1 MKKKKNSFQSTDEVI
16 VFSNDAD
23 EYPQQKEAVE
33 DREARE
39 EPEALNASRGFA
51 SIDIEETD
59 KQEIKGKKKKTDSF
73 KFLKSFKNKKD
84 KKAEE
89 SEQEPLLAEN
99 TAEEQEEE
107 AVSLFEESEAVM
119 VEVDN
124 SEYEAETDVSEQES
138 IREETNDEQSAEIT
152 PDLEQEDRIEYA
164 KSVDDLPVAE
174 ESDDVYADIVKNIDD
189 SIHKERTS
197 RQAKYEREQH
207 FIDAE
212 NPFQRDRES
221 LAEGEDTLSYEE
233 IKRKELKTFDE
244 MFDSLKSKILPRK
257 GEKKSESIRK
267 IVANTAVFVLI
278 CCAIAFVVIYAQS
291 KQAVKQQLG
300 LSSQVVDI
308 TSAEEEEKLWEEF
321 HSKYPNV
328 KTPEGM
334 MAKYA
339 YLYAINQQL
348 VGWVSVPNSG
358 IDVQVVQSQNN
369 SDYLKKDFYGNY
381 SRYGCPF
388 MDYRNDP
395 RYLNQNTIIYGHHM
409 SDGLIFAELSK
420 YKELDGFLESPI
432 ICFDTLYKTYYFK
445 IYAAFITN
453 TREEDDNGY
462 IFNYTVTSF
471 ASTQNFD
478 DYISALDERKL
489 YTTGVDINSGDK
501 LLTLSTCT
509 YEFNDARLVIV
520 GRMLRTGE
528 TVDIDTTYATKNGN
542 PHYPQVWYDK
552 KGTTNPFAGAAKWYP
567 EG

>member
-1 MKKKKNSFQSTDEVI
+1 MKKKKKSFQATDEVV
-16 VFSNDAD
+16 VFTSDSEEN
-23 EYPQQKEAVE
+23 PQQKEAVE
-33 DREARE
+33 DGEVTE
-39 EPEALNASRGFA
+39 EFEKINASRGFA
-51 SIDIEETD
+51 SIDVYEADT
-59 KQEIKGKKKKTDSF
+59 QGIKEKEKNKKASLN
-73 KFLKSFKNKKD
+73 FLKSFKNKKD
-84 KKAEE
+84 KKTEE
-89 SEQEPLLAEN
+89 AEQEPLLDEN
-99 TAEEQEEE
+99 MTDEQEEE
-107 AVSLFEESEAVM
+107 AVVVEADTSEH
-119 VEVDN
+119 
-124 SEYEAETDVSEQES
+124 ETDGEVQENNG
-138 IREETNDEQSAEIT
+138 EKTGDEQSAENT
-152 PDLEQEDRIEYA
+152 PDKESEDRIEYA
-164 KSVDDLPVAE
+164 KSIDDLPIAE

-212 NPFQRDRES
+212 NPFQRDRKS
-221 LAEGEDTLSYEE
+221 VADGEDSLSYEE

-244 MFDSLKSKILPRK
+244 MFDSLKSKIFPRK
-257 GEKKSESIRK
+257 GEKKSEFIRK

-291 KQAVKQQLG
+291 KKAVKQQLG
-300 LSSQVVDI
+300 LSSQIIDI
-308 TSAEEEEKLWEEF
+308 TSADEEEKLWEDF

-420 YKELDGFLESPI
+420 YKELNGFLESPI
-432 ICFDTLYKTYYFK
+432 ICYDTLYKTYYFK

-552 KGTTNPFAGAAKWYP
+552 NGTTNPFAGAAKWYP